1 MSQHALQ
8 ARDFVRNEARTRWH
22 DEALWHLRERRDT
35 GVHGVPEWELLRET
49 ASQIKDHTLEHL
61 GYYLRQF
68 AERAEANGV
77 IVHWARDAADHNK
90 IIHGI
95 LADAGTTLMV
105 KSKSM
110 LTEECGLNDYLIGK
124 GFNVIDTDLGE
135 RIVQLADE
143 PPSHIVAPAIHKK
156 KEEIGE
162 LFVKTMGSEPGNAE
176 PDYLVQVARKHLRYF
191 FAQPHAAL
199 TGVNF
204 AIAETGGV
212 VVCTNEGNSDMGTHL
227 ADIQIHSMGI
237 EKIIPLT
244 EHLGVFTRLLARSG
258 TGQPI
263 TIYTSHYHRPLPGKS
278 MHIVIVD
285 NLRSSLVQKKQY
297 RQTLKCIRCGACM
310 NTCPVYRRSGGYSY
324 HATIPGPIGS
334 VLNPHRDAT
343 AYTDLPF
350 ASSLCGSCSAVC
362 PVKIDLH
369 GLLYRW
375 RQDITPAQNM
385 GLKKTVMNI
394 MGFVF
399 THPRTYR
406 WSFKLL
412 RTIWPLMPRLI
423 LYNKL
428 NAWGQ
433 QREMPHPAPQSF
445 RSWFLKNRPS

>member
-1 MSQHALQ
+1 MSQHATQ
-8 ARDFVRNEARTRWH
+8 AAEFIQNEARTHWH
-22 DEALWHLRERRDT
+22 DEALWHLRQRRDIAAHQ
-35 GVHGVPEWELLRET
+35 VNEWESLRET
-49 ASQIKDHTLEHL
+49 ASQIKDHTLAHL

-68 AERAEANGV
+68 AEQAQAHGV
-77 IVHWARDAADHNK
+77 SVHWARDGEEHNR
-90 IIHGI
+90 IIHAI
-95 LADAGTTLMV
+95 LTQARIKLMV

-110 LTEECGLNDYLIGK
+110 LTEECGLNDYLISQGLE
-124 GFNVIDTDLGE
+124 VVDTDLGE

-156 KEEIGE
+156 KEEISE
-162 LFVKTMGSEPGNAE
+162 LFVKEMNSEPGNAD
-176 PDYLVQVARKHLRYF
+176 PYYLVQIARHHLRHYF
-191 FAQPHAAL
+191 ARPHAAL

-227 ADIQIHSMGI
+227 ADVQIHSMGI
-237 EKIIPLT
+237 EKLIPLA

-285 NLRSSLVQKKQY
+285 NQRSSLVQKPHY

-334 VLNPHRDAT
+334 VLNPHRHPT
-343 AYTDLPF
+343 EFTDLPF
-350 ASSLCGSCSAVC
+350 ASSLCGSCSSVC

-375 RQDITPAQNM
+375 RQDITPAQ
-385 GLKKTVMNI
+385 GSGVKKTAMSL
-394 MGFVF
+394 MGFLF
-399 THPRTYR
+399 THPRLYR
-406 WSFKLL
+406 WVFGSL
-412 RTIWPLMPRLI
+412 RTVWPLLPRI
-423 LYNKL
+423 VLYNRL
-428 NAWGQ
+428 NAWGR
-433 QREMPHPAPQSF
+433 QREVPRPAKQSF
-445 RSWFLKNRPS
+445 RSWYIQNKSS

>member
-1 MSQHALQ
+1 MSLHANQ
-8 ARDFVRNEARTRWH
+8 AKEFIRNEARTHWH
-22 DEALWHLRERRDT
+22 DEALWHLRQRRDT
-35 GVHGVPEWELLRET
+35 AAHQINEWESLRET
-49 ASQIKDHTLEHL
+49 ASQIKDHTLAHL

-68 AERAEANGV
+68 AEQAQAHGV
-77 IVHWARDAADHNK
+77 SVHWARDGEEHNR
-90 IIHGI
+90 IIHAI
-95 LADAGTTLMV
+95 LTQAGVKLMV

-110 LTEECGLNDYLIGK
+110 LTEECGLNDYLISQGLE
-124 GFNVIDTDLGE
+124 VVDTDLGE

-156 KEEIGE
+156 KEEISD
-162 LFVKTMGSEPGNAE
+162 LFVQTMDSEPGNAD
-176 PDYLVQVARKHLRYF
+176 PYYLVQVARHHLRHF

-227 ADIQIHSMGI
+227 ANLQIHSMGI
-237 EKIIPLT
+237 EKLIPLA

-263 TIYTSHYHRPLPGKS
+263 TIYTSHYHRPLPGNA
-278 MHIVIVD
+278 MHVVIVD
-285 NLRSSLVQKKQY
+285 NLRSSLVNKPLY

-334 VLNPHRDAT
+334 VLNPHRHPT

-369 GLLYRW
+369 GLLYHW
-375 RQDITPAQNM
+375 RQDITPTQ
-385 GLKKTVMNI
+385 GGGKKMAMQF
-394 MGFVF
+394 MGFLF
-399 THPRTYR
+399 THPRIYR
-406 WSFKLL
+406 WAFGFL
-412 RTIWPLMPRLI
+412 RTLWPMLPRMVW
-423 LYNKL
+423 YNRL
-428 NAWGQ
+428 NAWGK
-433 QREMPHPAPQSF
+433 QREMPRPANRSF
-445 RSWFLKNRPS
+445 RSWYLQNRRL